1 MMKHLLSDDKGIAM
15 VTALA
20 FITCLALLAAII
32 IAVAISEKWT
42 SSNEYAHGRS
52 FYSADAA
59 SEAAV
64 NWLRSQNSPPIIV
77 DGENHVY
84 VPNGYTELNNDHR
97 YQFEITYVRKIN
109 RPGWG
114 SEYKDFE
121 YDIRAVGS
129 TSQESESEI
138 AVQAR
143 RLFKEG
149 Y

>member
-1 MMKHLLSDDKGIAM
+1 MKQLLSNDKGIAM

-42 SSNEYAHGRS
+42 SSNEYAHDRS

-59 SEAAV
+59 SEAGI
-64 NWLRSQNSPPIIV
+64 NWLRAQNSPPGIL
-77 DGENHVY
+77 DGQNHVY
-84 VPNGYTELNNDHR
+84 VPNGYSQLSSDHL
-97 YQFEITYVRKIN
+97 YQFQITYVRKMT

-114 SEYKDFE
+114 PEYKDFE
-121 YDIRAVGS
+121 YGIKAVGS
-129 TSQESESEI
+129 SSQQSGSEI